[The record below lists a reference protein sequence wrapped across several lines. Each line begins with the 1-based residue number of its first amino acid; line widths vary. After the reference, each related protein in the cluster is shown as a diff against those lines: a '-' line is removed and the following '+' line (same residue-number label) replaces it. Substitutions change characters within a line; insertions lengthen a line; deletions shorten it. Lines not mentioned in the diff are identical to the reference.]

1 MKFLVRVTILFI
13 IFVKFS
19 VELKFGLN
27 ILSNDIFNETNSG
40 LTEECAKELNDRK
53 IKNEFESC
61 IVDNCLRYDC
71 HSDDFSDRIEDF
83 CKTVWTDY
91 CCGTRIYT
99 QLCSQEDRIL
109 FENTIRKDV
118 KEIEILFCSEWPRK
132 LFSCIESDDT
142 NSNN

>member
-1 MKFLVRVTILFI
+1 MKFLVRVTILFVV
-13 IFVKFS
+13 FVKFS

-27 ILSNDIFNETNSG
+27 ILSNNIFNETNPG
-40 LTEECAKELNDRK
+40 LTEECYKALSDKK
-53 IKNEFESC
+53 IKNQFESC

-71 HSDDFSDRIEDF
+71 DSDDFSDRIEDF
-83 CKTVWTDY
+83 CKTIWTDY
-91 CCGTRIYT
+91 CCGTRIYA
-99 QLCSQEDRIL
+99 QLCSEEDKKL

-132 LFSCIESDDT
+132 LFSCIESDNI